1 MDTPQLRLMYFIQKK
16 YHTQKAFAD
25 AFGVSLS
32 YVNKYTK
39 SDGSIFRDARLLNKL
54 TNLGLNVDWYL
65 TGDGE
70 MEVLPTSLPNVNE
83 NRGVPY
89 YPMDVTGSIVRS
101 FDDIQEQPQ
110 FYVDFKPLNDCTA
123 YFPVCGD
130 SMCPQYCNGDVVAV
144 KQINNHS
151 LLSWGET
158 YLVIT
163 DEEYD
168 CLRTIKNIH
177 PHQDKDKIVLR
188 AVNPEY
194 AGDMELK
201 KEHIVNLFLVKGKL
215 RLAHL

>member
-1 MDTPQLRLMYFIQKK
+1 MDTPQKRLRAFIGANFKSKKEFADSIGLSPSNLFKYLNDGGSVLSSPAFQKK
-16 YHTQKAFAD
+16 
-25 AFGVSLS
+25 
-32 YVNKYTK
+32 
-39 SDGSIFRDARLLNKL
+39 LNE
-54 TNLGLNVDWYL
+54 LGLNVLWYL
-65 TGDGE
+65 NGEGD
-70 MEVLPTSLPNVNE
+70 MDASKPSLPNVNE
-83 NRGVPY
+83 NRGVPF

-123 YFPVCGD
+123 FFPVCGE
-130 SMCPQYCNGDVVAV
+130 SMDPKYCNGDIVAV
-144 KQINNHS
+144 KQIKNHS
-151 LLSWGET
+151 VLSWGET